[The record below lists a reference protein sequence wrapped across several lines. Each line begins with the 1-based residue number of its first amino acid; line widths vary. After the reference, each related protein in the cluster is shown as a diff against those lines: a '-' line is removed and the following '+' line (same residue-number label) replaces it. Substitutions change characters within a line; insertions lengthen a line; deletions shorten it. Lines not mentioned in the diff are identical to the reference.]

1 MAKHD
6 KQQHNFITAAASK
19 YACNYTAI
27 MSIRV
32 CACDSLF
39 FVGRCFNHSCAYL
52 GMMGWVCPVQVLEIE
67 KR

>member
-1 MAKHD
+1 MAKHN
-6 KQQHNFITAAASK
+6 KQQHNFIAAVASE

-32 CACDSLF
+32 RGSDSLF
-39 FVGRCFNHSCAYL
+39 FVGRFFSHSTAYL
-52 GMMGWVCPVQVLEIE
+52 GTMGWVCPVQVLEIE